1 MARLPQHRWQIA
13 PENAVAAVEL
23 ARSIELVPDTP
34 TSPLVAQVLMNRGI
48 STVAQ
53 VDRYLHGRT
62 SDLPDPAGDF
72 LDLAKSTEILAAAIN
87 RSAKIAICG
96 DYDADGMT
104 STALLIRALRSLG
117 GDIDYEI
124 PSRMQDGYG
133 INRRIVEKLHAE
145 GVELILTVDN
155 GISAYEAIEHAVNL
169 GLEVII
175 TDHHDLPERLPPAQA
190 ILNPKLIPQNSVY
203 YSIAG
208 VGVAY
213 LLAVAL
219 IERIGAG
226 TNSDYSQ
233 QQLMGQMLELFTLG
247 TIADLAALN
256 GINRTLV
263 KQGLQLL
270 GNSQILGVRALIQ
283 AAGFA
288 DQKTIRP
295 EDIGFKLGPRINAI
309 GRIGNP
315 QTVIELLTTENP
327 QVAADCAQ
335 DCEATNR
342 QRQELCTEIEA
353 EAIDLIEKELSD
365 YRDRR
370 VLVVIKAG
378 WHHGVIG
385 IVASRLVERYGVPVF
400 IGTTEDEQSEEP
412 TTRGSVRTIPE
423 FNVFES
429 LEFCHDLF
437 LKYGGHPAAG
447 GFSLLSEHVPALRE
461 QLAIFAHRCLEPEHL
476 QTPIP
481 IDVCAQLSDLDD
493 YTYQQMEAIQ
503 PCGMGN
509 PEPVFWSTN
518 VQIIEQRAIGK
529 DESHLKLTIASRDLP
544 QGIKAVG
551 WRWAEYLP
559 LPDRLDIA
567 YKLRENR
574 WNGRVSIEI
583 ELVSARLPRM
593 KAVAAGS
600 FQYQNR
606 DYNCQLSTDGL
617 QLSIVNEAGAVL
629 SVEKGQKVGNLVSI
643 DGACKRIDVTEPF
656 FFALVKNASQAC
668 GLRK

>member
-1 MARLPQHRWQIA
+1 MVRLPQHRWQIA
-13 PENAVAAVEL
+13 PENAATAAEL
-23 ARSIELVPDTP
+23 ARSIELTPDTP
-34 TSPLVAQVLMNRGI
+34 TSPLIAQVLLNRGI
-48 STVAQ
+48 STVSQ
-53 VDRYLHGRT
+53 VDQYVHGQT
-62 SDLPDPAGDF
+62 KDLPDPTLDF
-72 LDLAKSTEILAAAIN
+72 LDLEKSVDILVAAIAK
-87 RSAKIAICG
+87 SAKIAICG

-117 GDIDYEI
+117 GDIRYEI

-133 INRRIVEKLHAE
+133 INRRIVEKLHE
-145 GVELILTVDN
+145 DGVELVLTVDN
-155 GISAYEAIEHAVNL
+155 GISAYEAIEHAINL
-169 GLEVII
+169 GLQVII
-175 TDHHDLPERLPPAQA
+175 TDHHDLPAKLPPAQA
-190 ILNPKLIPQNSVY
+190 ILNPKLIPQDSIY

-219 IERIGAG
+219 IERMADKQSAKQVNFL
-226 TNSDYSQ
+226 T
-233 QQLMGQMLELFTLG
+233 GQMLELFTLG

-288 DQKTIRP
+288 EQKTLRP

-309 GRIGNP
+309 GRIGDP
-315 QTVIELLTTENP
+315 QTVIELLTTEEP
-327 QVAADCAQ
+327 ETAAERAQ
-335 DCEATNR
+335 ECEATNR
-342 QRQELCTEIEA
+342 QRQELCAAIEA
-353 EAIDLIEKELSD
+353 EAIELVERELSD
-365 YRDRR
+365 YREQR
-370 VLVVIKAG
+370 VLVVIKDG

-400 IGTTEDEQSEEP
+400 IGTSEEHEGAAP

-447 GFSLLSEHVPALRE
+447 GFSLLREHVPALRE
-461 QLAIFAHRCLEPEHL
+461 QLRIFAYRCLEPEHL
-476 QTPIP
+476 RTPIL
-481 IDVCAQLSDLDD
+481 IDVQAQLSDLDA
-493 YTYQQMEAIQ
+493 YTYQQIESIQ

-509 PEPVFWSTN
+509 PEPVFWSSN
-518 VQIIEQRAIGK
+518 VRIVEQRAIGK
-529 DESHLKLTIASRDLP
+529 DESHLKLTVASADLP
-544 QGIKAVG
+544 QGIKGVG

-559 LPDRLDIA
+559 LPQRLDIA
-567 YKLRENR
+567 YKLRENK
-574 WNGRVSIEI
+574 WNGRVNIEI
-583 ELVSARLPRM
+583 ELVSVRLPIALRC
-593 KAVAAGS
+593 

-606 DYNCQLSTDGL
+606 DYSCQLSTDGL
-617 QLSIVNEAGAVL
+617 QLSIINEAGAVL
-629 SVEKGQKVGNLVSI
+629 SIKKGQKIANLVSP
-643 DGACKRIDVTEPF
+643 DGSQKSINITEPF
-656 FFALVKNASQAC
+656 FFQLVKTAHQAIGAS
-668 GLRK
+668 K